1 MPRTDRSWTAAASI
15 MERKQM
21 SSRITRQR
29 RLSIDRGAS
38 AVEYGLLVAA
48 IAAVIVAVVFG
59 LGNIVAATF
68 QQTEDCI
75 VAIENGPNCNPDPGP

>member
-1 MPRTDRSWTAAASI
+1 MR
-15 MERKQM
+15 
-21 SSRITRQR
+21 SRIR
-29 RLSIDRGAS
+29 RGRKLSVDRGAS

-59 LGNIVAATF
+59 LGGIIGATF

-75 VAIENGPNCNPDPGP
+75 VAQQNGATCTN